1 MRVEGPG
8 CEIQGIEGVERVS
21 KSDDEAWDTDMLIR
35 KVIILIQSWI
45 L

>member
-1 MRVEGPG
+1 MRIEVPD
-8 CEIQGIEGVERVS
+8 CEIQGIEGVGRVS

-35 KVIILIQSWI
+35 KVMILIQRWI